1 MCVWGGGE
9 GSPCGM
15 MDFRL
20 SKKNIILEKNISQNL
35 SSQSTHGNHS
45 TYFKYV
51 MYFKSEKVLVS
62 VHS

>member
-1 MCVWGGGE
+1 
-9 GSPCGM
+9 M

-20 SKKNIILEKNISQNL
+20 NKKKYNFGKNIQNL

-45 TYFKYV
+45 TYFIYV
-51 MYFKSEKVLVS
+51 VYFKSEKVLVS